1 MISINQQKYI
11 TSLHLKKFRQKYR
24 NFLVEGEKMVKELL
38 TQQRIAVVS
47 IYGTERWAAQNAALI
62 QPFYDKFNTVTE
74 IELKKISTLTAP
86 NQVLAVAEI
95 PKQAI
100 LNRIDPN
107 LLTLYLDGVQDPG
120 NMGTILRIA
129 DWFGIKSVCCSED
142 TVDAFSPKVVQ
153 SGMGA
158 CFRVGIWEG
167 IILPD
172 LLENHP
178 NISVIGAVMDGQ
190 NLFSAHLSGNGI
202 LVIGNE
208 GNGIRS
214 ENEIMLTHKI
224 TIPSG
229 AINGAESL
237 NAGVA
242 TGILVA
248 ELLRNKLVY

>member
-38 TQQRIAVVS
+38 TQQRTAVVS
-47 IYGTERWAAQNAALI
+47 IYGTERWATQNAALL
-62 QPFYDKFNTVTE
+62 QPFYDKFNTTTE
-74 IELKKISTLTAP
+74 VELKKIGTLTTP
-86 NQVLAVAEI
+86 NQVLAVATI
-95 PKQAI
+95 PEQAI
-100 LNRIDPN
+100 LSTIDPH
-107 LLTLYLDGVQDPG
+107 LMTLYLDGIQDPG

-129 DWFGIKSVCCSED
+129 DWFGIKAVCCSED

-158 CFRVGIWEG
+158 CFRVPVWEG
-167 IILPD
+167 IVLSD
-172 LLENHP
+172 LVKTHP
-178 NISVIGAVMDGQ
+178 VTSVIGAVMDGQ
-190 NLFSAHLSGNGI
+190 NLFSSALPSQGI

-208 GNGIRS
+208 GKGIRA
-214 ENEIMLTHKI
+214 ENEKLLTHKI
-224 TIPSG
+224 TIPRG
-229 AINGAESL
+229 AENGAESL

-248 ELLRNKLVY
+248 ELLQNKLVH

>member
-47 IYGTERWAAQNAALI
+47 IYGTERWADQNAALI
-62 QPFYDKFNTVTE
+62 QPFYDKFNTITE
-74 IELKKISTLTAP
+74 VELKKIGTLTTP
-86 NQVLAVAEI
+86 NQVLAIAEI
-95 PKQAI
+95 PKEEV
-100 LNRIDPN
+100 LNSIDPN
-107 LLTLYLDGVQDPG
+107 LLTLYLDGIQDPG

-129 DWFGIKSVCCSED
+129 DWFGIKTVCCSED

-158 CFRVGIWEG
+158 CFRVGIMEG
-167 IILPD
+167 IMLSTLIN
-172 LLENHP
+172 NHP
-178 NISVIGAVMDGQ
+178 DTSVIGAVMNGQ
-190 NLFSAHLSGNGI
+190 NLFSAALSGNGI

-208 GNGIRS
+208 GKGIRS
-214 ENEIMLTHKI
+214 ETENLLTHKI

-229 AINGAESL
+229 TKNGAESL

>member
-38 TQQRIAVVS
+38 TQQRIAVVT

-62 QPFYDKFNTVTE
+62 QPFYDKFNTTTE
-74 IELKKISTLTAP
+74 VELKKIGTLTTP
-86 NQVLAVAEI
+86 NQVLAVAMI
-95 PKQAI
+95 PEQAI
-100 LNRIDPN
+100 LSSIDPN
-107 LLTLYLDGVQDPG
+107 ELTLYLDGIQDPG

-129 DWFGIKSVCCSED
+129 DWFGIRHVCCSDD

-158 CFRVGIWEG
+158 CFRVGILEG
-167 IILPD
+167 IILSDIIKIHPD
-172 LLENHP
+172 T
-178 NISVIGAVMDGQ
+178 SVIGAVMNGQ
-190 NLFSAHLSGNGI
+190 NIFSAALSGSGI

-208 GNGIRS
+208 GKGIRP
-214 ENEIMLTHKI
+214 ENESLLTHKI

-229 AINGAESL
+229 AENGAESL